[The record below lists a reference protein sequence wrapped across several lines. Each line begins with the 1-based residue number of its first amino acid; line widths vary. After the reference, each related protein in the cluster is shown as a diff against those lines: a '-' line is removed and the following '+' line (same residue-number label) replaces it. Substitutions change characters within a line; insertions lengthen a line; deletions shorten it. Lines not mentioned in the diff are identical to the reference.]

1 MIDNQLGD
9 DPDAALVGLVEK
21 KLEIMQGAIVRMNAV
36 VIGDVDGDGF
46 PDIVTSQEGSGY
58 YYSPALALS
67 SFSTTQVLAYD
78 RNLNPI
84 RSWQLTAGNGCDLF
98 AFPGLAIGNLD
109 HDGCCLVRRRSAVPG
124 GCHYRLGHESFGGC
138 LARRACPVGPAHGYG
153 ETQARFHMA
162 AFLAAHPDG

>member
-1 MIDNQLGD
+1 
-9 DPDAALVGLVEK
+9 
-21 KLEIMQGAIVRMNAV
+21 V

-98 AFPGLAIGNLD
+98 AFPGLAIGNFD
-109 HDGCCLVRRRSAVPG
+109 HDGFTDIAVAHTGWACPEPLAGFASMITYACAVPSDSETTG
-124 GCHYRLGHESFGGC
+124 RL
-138 LARRACPVGPAHGYG
+138 LP
-153 ETQARFHMA
+153 Q
-162 AFLAAHPDG
+162 